1 MTVKI
6 TLACT
11 CLLYTSYFLSL
22 RPTARHRL
30 HPGHKYYII
39 SISMYI
45 DKTSGC
51 LPRAAVL
58 KSGEIDYV
66 IRF

>member
-1 MTVKI
+1 
-6 TLACT
+6 L
-11 CLLYTSYFLSL
+11 YFLSL

-39 SISMYI
+39 SVSMYV

-51 LPRAAVL
+51 LPRAAAL

-66 IRF
+66 VRF